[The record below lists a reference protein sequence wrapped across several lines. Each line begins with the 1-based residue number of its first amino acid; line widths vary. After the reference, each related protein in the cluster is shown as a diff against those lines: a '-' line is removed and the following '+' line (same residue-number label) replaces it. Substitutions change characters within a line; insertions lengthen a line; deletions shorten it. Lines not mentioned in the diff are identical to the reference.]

1 MLNSNRLMFNK
12 VSVIPRQSRISIT
25 NLPLDI
31 LHEVAKNFTLED
43 MMAFFTAFNI
53 DYMLK
58 KDDTKQLRN
67 SSDKELTPTQLI
79 QILKIIKKQ
88 IDKHK
93 QQPNMEQL
101 ELQLKTQKTSDIINH
116 VLLGMIDSG
125 QQIHLNLCYIILS
138 YNPEWLE
145 RITNIYITDKYS
157 DMIMDNSR
165 VMHKLFSIMINITTI
180 SCINVDV
187 KYLFA
192 LPDQIQIHDNKF
204 INSLQQLKELN
215 LTDCYLNDIRYN
227 EFRLPFSSLTK
238 FSCITKNIKMT
249 IFIGKVFDTNQ
260 DLESV
265 TIYNNSFTTDDVV
278 NKISTLIKLKE
289 LILKLNLYFDL
300 LLPNIL
306 SKCELL
312 TNLTILDQNASSII
326 QFIHKSAIT
335 SLKQINLIYEQK
347 LNKDQYEYMG
357 NITINILYEVIE
369 KNTYLTDIYIKCY
382 SIEGV
387 TIKDIETTFKP
398 VQTKMTL
405 SGNNDPQY
413 ISDTHDTTMPPKIP
427 NVYKKLLSLFVS
439 NPMNMVIIDDRP
451 VPDAVANLKE
461 TEQMV
466 VDEMVRA
473 ERATTSTHVE
483 VPKAIDLSTIHT
495 RPYILILPDFLERLS
510 NMNIIIY
517 FNNARKIIP
526 KLLTLYNRSV
536 VLEKYQVELKDR
548 IGFGI
553 IGPHKTRRNKME
565 ERKMQRRKGGPRRGT
580 RRETRRETR
589 RGGPRTRRGGPR
601 TRRGPRRGTRRGT
614 RKGGPR
620 RKYDQ

>member
-1 MLNSNRLMFNK
+1 MFNK

-238 FSCITKNIKMT
+238 FSCITKNIK
-249 IFIGKVFDTNQ
+249 
-260 DLESV
+260 
-265 TIYNNSFTTDDVV
+265 Y
-278 NKISTLIKLKE
+278 LI
-289 LILKLNLYFDL
+289 
-300 LLPNIL
+300 
-306 SKCELL
+306 
-312 TNLTILDQNASSII
+312 
-326 QFIHKSAIT
+326 
-335 SLKQINLIYEQK
+335 
-347 LNKDQYEYMG
+347 
-357 NITINILYEVIE
+357 
-369 KNTYLTDIYIKCY
+369 
-382 SIEGV
+382 
-387 TIKDIETTFKP
+387 
-398 VQTKMTL
+398 QTK
-405 SGNNDPQY
+405 
-413 ISDTHDTTMPPKIP
+413 I
-427 NVYKKLLSLFVS
+427 
-439 NPMNMVIIDDRP
+439 
-451 VPDAVANLKE
+451 
-461 TEQMV
+461 
-466 VDEMVRA
+466 
-473 ERATTSTHVE
+473 
-483 VPKAIDLSTIHT
+483 
-495 RPYILILPDFLERLS
+495 
-510 NMNIIIY
+510 
-517 FNNARKIIP
+517 
-526 KLLTLYNRSV
+526 
-536 VLEKYQVELKDR
+536 
-548 IGFGI
+548 
-553 IGPHKTRRNKME
+553 
-565 ERKMQRRKGGPRRGT
+565 
-580 RRETRRETR
+580 
-589 RGGPRTRRGGPR
+589 
-601 TRRGPRRGTRRGT
+601 
-614 RKGGPR
+614 
-620 RKYDQ
+620 

>member
-1 MLNSNRLMFNK
+1 M
-12 VSVIPRQSRISIT
+12 
-25 NLPLDI
+25 
-31 LHEVAKNFTLED
+31 
-43 MMAFFTAFNI
+43 
-53 DYMLK
+53 
-58 KDDTKQLRN
+58 
-67 SSDKELTPTQLI
+67 
-79 QILKIIKKQ
+79 
-88 IDKHK
+88 
-93 QQPNMEQL
+93 
-101 ELQLKTQKTSDIINH
+101 
-116 VLLGMIDSG
+116 
-125 QQIHLNLCYIILS
+125 
-138 YNPEWLE
+138 
-145 RITNIYITDKYS
+145 
-157 DMIMDNSR
+157 
-165 VMHKLFSIMINITTI
+165 
-180 SCINVDV
+180 
-187 KYLFA
+187 
-192 LPDQIQIHDNKF
+192 
-204 INSLQQLKELN
+204 
-215 LTDCYLNDIRYN
+215 
-227 EFRLPFSSLTK
+227 
-238 FSCITKNIKMT
+238 
-249 IFIGKVFDTNQ
+249 
-260 DLESV
+260 
-265 TIYNNSFTTDDVV
+265 
-278 NKISTLIKLKE
+278 STLIKLKE